1 MHRLAPTWFRFD
13 LIRLTAL
20 TLCAA
25 AAWAADPPPA
35 AGQPKLTLSAE
46 EWNMGEVWYGHIE
59 KFTLKVKN
67 DGTAELKIHNV
78 RPSCGCT
85 AAAPA
90 KTVLAPGEE
99 TTIGIDFD
107 TKKKFGDASSSVE
120 IMTNDPTRSL
130 VSFKLKGFVK
140 RAIKMTPIGGVVIR
154 DTDPNGVHTAR
165 CRVENMENE
174 PMTLKIVSA
183 NAPKFD
189 VQVQEVTP
197 GKVWDV
203 VATSRPPL
211 PFGSTVGSC
220 EISTGLTREPQ
231 FTMYVQGNILRRV
244 TAVPEAILI
253 HADFMQASQRTVR
266 LQYYG
271 GDANFKVTGVKCSN
285 PKITGTASPA
295 VLPDA
300 SYAQLEPRPSK
311 LCDVRIELPAGPEI
325 PKEGSIVEIFT
336 SDPDFAKLEIFVTSD
351 AELYRHKMGMNRK

>member
-1 MHRLAPTWFRFD
+1 MHCPTANWTSFCQFG
-13 LIRLTAL
+13 
-20 TLCAA
+20 LCALLVCSVA
-25 AAWAADPPPA
+25 AAADPPA
-35 AGQPKLTLSAE
+35 TGQPKLTLSAE
-46 EWNMGEVWYGHIE
+46 EWNMGEVWYGHVE
-59 KFTLKVKN
+59 KFVLRLKN
-67 DGTAELKIHNV
+67 DGTGELQIHSV

-99 TTIGIDFD
+99 TTVNIDFD
-107 TKKKFGDASSSVE
+107 TRKKFGDASSSVE

-130 VSFKLKGFVK
+130 VSFKIKGFVK

-174 PMTLKIVSA
+174 PMTLKILSV

-203 VATSRPPL
+203 IATSRPPL
-211 PFGSTVGSC
+211 PFGMTVGTC

-231 FTMYVQGNILRRV
+231 FTMYVQGNILKRV
-244 TAVPEAILI
+244 TAVPEAILV

-271 GDANFKVTGVKCSN
+271 GDPNFKITGAKCSN
-285 PKITGTASPA
+285 PKISASTGAS

-300 SYAQLEPRPSK
+300 AYAQLDPRPSK
-311 LCDVRIELPAGPEI
+311 MADVRIELPPGPDI
-325 PKEGSIVEIFT
+325 PKEGSIVEIYT
-336 SDPDFAKLEIFVTSD
+336 SDPDYPKIEVLVTTDS
-351 AELYRHKMGMNRK
+351 ELYRHRMGMNRK